1 MEPADS
7 AASMGSMDASQSA
20 LDSLRTVEFR
30 ETLKGYHRDDV
41 DEYLEKAAVEAEG
54 LQEQLRQSGER
65 LRQAAE
71 RISQLESALENQP
84 VSQPVETVVGDDTL
98 QRTLVLAQKFVD
110 ETKADAEAQA
120 AALVAEADAKARQVT
135 EQATAQATHI
145 AAESEQRL
153 KEEISRLEDSAAG
166 SPTRSRP
173 CPAIWRAS
181 GTAFAPPWVT
191 SCDGSTR
198 TCSRRRATMTPLR
211 VDRPRTPRAPAPM
224 AGAPHAT
231 VIQGGNRSAGGS
243 PQVAPAPSSSGTGP
257 SGEVTQM
264 RPTGA
269 AADPANP
276 NAALPL

>member
-1 MEPADS
+1 
-7 AASMGSMDASQSA
+7 MDASQSA

-71 RISQLESALENQP
+71 RISQLESALEQQP
-84 VSQPVETVVGDDTL
+84 ASRPPVETAIGDDTL
-98 QRTLVLAQKFVD
+98 QRTLLLAQKFVD

-120 AALVAEADAKARQVT
+120 AALVAEADAKARMVT

-153 KEEISRLEDSAAG
+153 KDEISRLEDTRGRLSHEVETMSRHLESERNRLRAALG
-166 SPTRSRP
+166 DILRWVDQNVQ
-173 CPAIWRAS
+173 PASSHEEAPSEPQEDTS
-181 GTAFAPPWVT
+181 GTTPSSGPPQ
-191 SCDGSTR
+191 
-198 TCSRRRATMTPLR
+198 
-211 VDRPRTPRAPAPM
+211 
-224 AGAPHAT
+224 AT
-231 VIQGGNRSAGGS
+231 VIQGGNRPASGS
-243 PQVAPAPSSSGTGP
+243 PQVAPAPSASGTGP

-269 AADPANP
+269 AGTPANP
-276 NAALPL
+276 NAPLPL